1 MGTSKGYIAPSTP
14 HWSQAKRQLTSY
26 ISNQTSDNR
35 RNVARK
41 YANAMSTEGFDKSRV
56 VINFSNFARFASSIR
71 SVGYK
76 HALEE
81 IDRNDILDMNSEDAL
96 NELMY
101 CFANDCITI
110 DDKITLD
117 CISATLSILE
127 IKQPEDLKNIE
138 TNTLIKVLVC
148 QFAKFKFAQLFDKQ
162 IRNKDSLN
170 ADKIVLDMQ
179 NYIYYT
185 MENSLTT
192 DLLSSINPQNLA
204 EEKIVK
210 EIIEEAFKRMEEFYG
225 E

>member
-41 YANAMSTEGFDKSRV
+41 YANAMSTEGFDKNRV

-76 HALEE
+76 NALEE

-162 IRNKDSLN
+162 IRNKDSLD

-185 MENSLTT
+185 MENSLTN

>member
-26 ISNQTSDNR
+26 ISNQTLDNR

-41 YANAMSTEGFDKSRV
+41 YANAILTEGFDNSRV
-56 VINFSNFARFASSIR
+56 VINFSNFAHFASSTR
-71 SVGYK
+71 SIGYK
-76 HALEE
+76 YALEE
-81 IDRNDILDMNSEDAL
+81 IGRNDILDMNSEDAL

-101 CFANDCITI
+101 FFANDCITI

-117 CISATLSILE
+117 CISETLSILE
-127 IKQPEDLKNIE
+127 IKQPEDLKNTE

-162 IRNKDSLN
+162 IRNKDPIN
-170 ADKIVLDMQ
+170 ADKIILDMQ
-179 NYIYYT
+179 DYIYYT
-185 MENSLTT
+185 MENSLTNES
-192 DLLSSINPQNLA
+192 LVSINPQNLA

-210 EIIEEAFKRMEEFYG
+210 EIIEKAFNLMKEFYG

>member
-35 RNVARK
+35 SNVARK
-41 YANAMSTEGFDKSRV
+41 YANAMSTEGFDNSRV
-56 VINFSNFARFASSIR
+56 VINLSSFAHFASSIR

-81 IDRNDILDMNSEDAL
+81 IDRNDIFDMTSEDAL

-101 CFANDCITI
+101 YFANDCITI

-127 IKQPEDLKNIE
+127 IQKPEDLKNIE

-162 IRNKDSLN
+162 IRNKDTLN
-170 ADKIVLDMQ
+170 ANKIVLDMQ

-185 MENSLTT
+185 MENSLT
-192 DLLSSINPQNLA
+192 DDMLSSINPQNLA
-204 EEKIVK
+204 DEKIVK
-210 EIIEEAFKRMEEFYG
+210 EIIEEAFKRMKEFYG

>member
-26 ISNQTSDNR
+26 ISNQTLDNR

-56 VINFSNFARFASSIR
+56 VINISNFARFASSIR

-185 MENSLTT
+185 MENSLTN

-204 EEKIVK
+204 GEKIVK

>member
-35 RNVARK
+35 RNVVRK
-41 YANAMSTEGFDKSRV
+41 YANAIITEGFDNSRV
-56 VINFSNFARFASSIR
+56 VINFSNFANFAFSTS
-71 SVGYK
+71 SVGYQ

-81 IDRNDILDMNSEDAL
+81 IGRNDILNMNSEDAL

-101 CFANDCITI
+101 YFANDCITI

-117 CISATLSILE
+117 CIAETLSILE

-162 IRNKDSLN
+162 IRNKDPIN
-170 ADKIVLDMQ
+170 ADKIILDMQ
-179 NYIYYT
+179 DYIYYT
-185 MENSLTT
+185 MENSLTNES
-192 DLLSSINPQNLA
+192 LSSINPQNLA
-204 EEKIVK
+204 EGKIVK
-210 EIIEEAFKRMEEFYG
+210 EIIEQAFNLMKEFYG